1 MADNIPGGDII
12 SRWLITTK
20 DAEAALSRGVGLVTG
35 FVTKINSALLSA
47 SQFMGTLGRGMTNL
61 SRSFGILSA
70 SIFLPLTL
78 GFKDFADKNQIAR
91 EKIKELWAELQKV
104 PPFSAAAKQLQ
115 QQIQYYANMER
126 STRSAAVAQGQ
137 LSQAFMTLKNTI
149 EQLVVGVIIPYVPR
163 IQSIVNNSIVWIQ
176 ANRAL
181 ATTFLGI
188 ALKVGAVA
196 AGLAILLK
204 VGGEFFKLFSVG
216 LKVIAFFAS
225 PIGLL
230 VGAVAALA
238 YVFRGPIMEA
248 LTPLIPKLKELW
260 DSWREGSLTT
270 RRALDELSVVITD
283 FFLNLTGT
291 NLDQWKIFWD
301 GVVFVVDGVS
311 KDIINLINRMKAA
324 IKGFFDSFNLK
335 NFLGFAAGPVGGL
348 ARVGLGVGAGLGGL
362 PALQNLAGTLPSQA
376 AGAPVININGM
387 IDNTFVSELQRLV
400 QESYGRILRQAFQ

>member
-149 EQLVVGVIIPYVPR
+149 EQLVVGVM
-163 IQSIVNNSIVWIQ
+163 NAW
-176 ANRAL
+176 
-181 ATTFLGI
+181 
-188 ALKVGAVA
+188 
-196 AGLAILLK
+196 
-204 VGGEFFKLFSVG
+204 
-216 LKVIAFFAS
+216 
-225 PIGLL
+225 
-230 VGAVAALA
+230 
-238 YVFRGPIMEA
+238 
-248 LTPLIPKLKELW
+248 
-260 DSWREGSLTT
+260 
-270 RRALDELSVVITD
+270 
-283 FFLNLTGT
+283 
-291 NLDQWKIFWD
+291 
-301 GVVFVVDGVS
+301 
-311 KDIINLINRMKAA
+311 
-324 IKGFFDSFNLK
+324 
-335 NFLGFAAGPVGGL
+335 
-348 ARVGLGVGAGLGGL
+348 
-362 PALQNLAGTLPSQA
+362 
-376 AGAPVININGM
+376 
-387 IDNTFVSELQRLV
+387 
-400 QESYGRILRQAFQ
+400 

>member
-35 FVTKINSALLSA
+35 FVAKVNGALLSA
-47 SQFMGTLGRGMTNL
+47 ADGFTRLGGRMTMI

-78 GFKDFADKNQIAR
+78 GFKDFADKNQLAR
-91 EKIKELWAELQKV
+91 EKIKELWDELQKV

-149 EQLVVGVIIPYVPR
+149 EQLVVDVIIPYVPR
-163 IQSIVNNSIVWIQ
+163 IQQIVKDSIVWIQ

-204 VGGEFFKLFSVG
+204 VGGELFKLFGVG
-216 LKVIAFFAS
+216 LRVIAFFAT
-225 PIGLL
+225 PIGAVLL
-230 VGAVAALA
+230 ALGVLV
-238 YVFRGPIMEA
+238 YYFRGPILKAIEPV
-248 LTPLIPKLKELW
+248 LPKLKELW
-260 DSWREGSLTT
+260 DSFRDGSLTVEK
-270 RRALDELSVVITD
+270 AVAEIKAIIADLFSYI
-283 FFLNLTGT
+283 TGT
-291 NLDQWKIFWD
+291 DSKTWEFFWD
-301 GVVFVVDGVS
+301 NIYQTAVGTLDKIVRAIDVTKNAITGFQDF
-311 KDIINLINRMKAA
+311 INRGAGFLTRNVNA
-324 IKGFFDSFNLK
+324 IASTFTPIPSFNVS
-335 NFLGFAAGPVGGL
+335 GPAPVQAAGPNIIINGL
-348 ARVGLGVGAGLGGL
+348 ADQQFINTLNRLMDRSNERVV
-362 PALQNLAGTLPSQA
+362 
-376 AGAPVININGM
+376 
-387 IDNTFVSELQRLV
+387 R
-400 QESYGRILRQAFQ
+400 RAFE